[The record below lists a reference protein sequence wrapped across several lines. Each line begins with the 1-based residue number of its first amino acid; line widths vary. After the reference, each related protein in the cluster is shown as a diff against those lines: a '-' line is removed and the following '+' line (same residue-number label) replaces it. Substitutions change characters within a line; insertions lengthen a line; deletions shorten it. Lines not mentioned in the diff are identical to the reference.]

1 MKTREFS
8 PCENVRVLTPGSII
22 LSLHAFSKC
31 STMFGALVR
40 IVFHDTCIAF
50 MQKGLSFA
58 LVGGALEIFVRSVR
72 LRSGCARKI

>member
-1 MKTREFS
+1 
-8 PCENVRVLTPGSII
+8 
-22 LSLHAFSKC
+22 
-31 STMFGALVR
+31 MFGALVR